1 MSARALRPQ
10 DLAGVVAIDA
20 ALSGRARGA
29 YFERRLAA
37 ARRDPARHLQVG
49 IEHGG
54 VLAGFMVGRALEG
67 EFGRNALEARLEAF
81 GVAPALQHRGLGGAL
96 SAAFE
101 AEARRR
107 GVAQIR
113 TSALWREHGLLRFL
127 DHAGYGLAGDHV
139 LGCALR
145 AAALGSAAEQP
156 VEREQPPR
164 DANDYSTPAPGG
176 DFEALARDAVDI
188 GMLQASDLE
197 GIVRIDRRLTG
208 RDRAAY
214 LSDAMAEALAGSAV
228 RVSLAARMDGGVAG
242 YVMARLDYGDYGRA
256 EPAALIDTL
265 GVDPLRAHHGIGRA
279 LLSQLFVNLRALGV
293 ERVETDVAPDDLDLL
308 GFFGRAGFVPSERLS
323 FLKQL

>member
-1 MSARALRPQ
+1 MSARPLHAQ
-10 DLAGVVAIDA
+10 DLQAVVAIDA

-37 ARRDPARHLQVG
+37 ARRDPGRHLQVG
-49 IEHGG
+49 IEHAGS
-54 VLAGFMVGRALEG
+54 LAGFMIGRALQG
-67 EFGRNALEARLEAF
+67 EFGRSAREARLEAF
-81 GVAPALQHRGLGGAL
+81 GVAPALQRRGLGGAL

-101 AEARRR
+101 GEARRR
-107 GVAQIR
+107 GLAQIR

-127 DHAGYGLAGDHV
+127 DRAGYDLAGDHV

-145 AAALGSAAEQP
+145 AVALGSAAEEP

-164 DANDYSTPAPGG
+164 DANDYGTPLPAS
-176 DFEALARDAVDI
+176 DFEPLARDAIDI
-188 GMLQASDLE
+188 GMLQAGDLD

-214 LSDAMAEALAGSAV
+214 LSDALAEALAGSAV
-228 RVSLAARMDGGVAG
+228 RISLAARMDGGVAG

-293 ERVETDVAPDDLDLL
+293 ERVETDVAPADLDLV
-308 GFFGRAGFVPSERLS
+308 GFFSRAGFVPAERLS